1 MIKKVLRRAKRIIHP
16 PCPPSQPCPLPHA
29 FSLEGEDLILGRVF
43 EGKSDGFYVDVG
55 AHHPTLYSNTYYF
68 YLRGWRGINIDAMPG
83 SMTAFKA
90 GRPRDINL
98 EIAVAENPGKLTY
111 HIFNYPA
118 LNTFDP
124 VLAKERDGK
133 DIYKIIERREIEM
146 RPLAQILREH
156 LPARKKIDFMSV
168 DVEGFDLAVLRSN
181 DWKRFLPTYVLVE
194 DFSGDTVE
202 EALNSPIAAFLRPLG
217 YALFAKTAHTQIF
230 RLK

>member
-1 MIKKVLRRAKRIIHP
+1 VPAL
-16 PCPPSQPCPLPHA
+16 CTLPHA
-29 FSLEGEDLILGRVF
+29 FSQEGEDLILGRVF

-124 VLAKERDGK
+124 ALAKERHGK
-133 DIYKIIERREIEM
+133 DIYKIIERREIASIWPRFTKGCAGSLDTPSHAPICTKDAVGCEIVSQHQ
-146 RPLAQILREH
+146 LNI
-156 LPARKKIDFMSV
+156 IDFS
-168 DVEGFDLAVLRSN
+168 FR
-181 DWKRFLPTYVLVE
+181 KRQFSPTT
-194 DFSGDTVE
+194 F
-202 EALNSPIAAFLRPLG
+202 
-217 YALFAKTAHTQIF
+217 
-230 RLK
+230 